1 MSYRNYKFL
10 IYRGDRFQRSL
21 GYKMSKRMDKDA
33 RREQLLST
41 AVSIIKERGA
51 EALTLATVAEQAGV
65 TKPIAYNHFENKEN
79 LLKQIYQDIDNRLI
93 ESIQIAKE
101 SSSQSVTDT
110 VSILCESY
118 FNCMLTNSKIYG
130 LTIAALKCY
139 PNNADISKNIQ
150 DFFVGAYSDIFQLPI
165 SDDNH
170 QNHLKLIT
178 IYGIIESV
186 GEAAISGHIPK
197 NVALAYLKEEVYH
210 IILK

>member
-10 IYRGDRFQRSL
+10 IYRGDRFQRFL
-21 GYKMSKRMDKDA
+21 GYNMSKRMDKDA
-33 RREQLLST
+33 RRDQLLST

-93 ESIQIAKE
+93 ESIQIAKQ
-101 SSSQSVTDT
+101 SSSQSITDT
-110 VSILCESY
+110 VSIFCESY
-118 FNCMLTNSKIYG
+118 FNCMLENSNIYG

-139 PNNADISKNIQ
+139 PNNANLSKNIQ
-150 DFFVGAYSDIFQLPI
+150 DFFVDAYSDIFQLPI

-186 GEAAISGHIPK
+186 GDAAISGRIPK
-197 NVALAYLKEEVYH
+197 NIALTYLKEEIYH

>member
-10 IYRGDRFQRSL
+10 IYRGDRFQRFL
-21 GYKMSKRMDKDA
+21 GYNMSKRMDKDA

-79 LLKQIYQDIDNRLI
+79 LLKQIYQDIDTRLI
-93 ESIQIAKE
+93 ESIQIAKQ
-101 SSSQSVTDT
+101 SSSQSITDT

-118 FNCMLTNSKIYG
+118 FNCMLENSNIYG

-139 PNNADISKNIQ
+139 PNNADLSKNIQ
-150 DFFVGAYSDIFQLPI
+150 DFFVDAYSDIFQLPI

-186 GEAAISGHIPK
+186 GDAAISGRIQK
-197 NVALAYLKEEVYH
+197 NIALTYLKEEIYH

>member
-1 MSYRNYKFL
+1 
-10 IYRGDRFQRSL
+10 
-21 GYKMSKRMDKDA
+21 MSKRMDKDA